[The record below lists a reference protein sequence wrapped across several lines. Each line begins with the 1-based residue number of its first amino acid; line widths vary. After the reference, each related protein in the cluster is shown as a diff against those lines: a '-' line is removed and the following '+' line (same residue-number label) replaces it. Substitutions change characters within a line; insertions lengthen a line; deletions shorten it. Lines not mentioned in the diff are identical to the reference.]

1 MSPNLNSQGGV
12 GDAFGS
18 IKIHYSMDSLFYDLN
33 RQLRLYTAV
42 QYITTDA
49 SQFKLFMF
57 EVTGWF

>member
-1 MSPNLNSQGGV
+1 M